1 MIRALLKA
9 IGVSRTL
16 TGRLGEVEWLW
27 ARPYVFWI
35 GLALLV
41 PVGVYI
47 VLRHRRNLPH
57 VAWGPRTLLSAC
69 RIGILLLLVIVLGGP
84 YLRLAEPVE
93 QKPVLAW
100 LQDASGSMALPLGEY
115 DGLGLARLAVATGDA
130 EPTEDG
136 SPPKLTPEVRKRL
149 LNLTRAEVL
158 NRVLAHHE
166 GLLASLA
173 EGFDLRRWRFASGL
187 RAGAAPSGDTAD
199 ESQGGGNEEENAGA
213 DGPDPGDTNLGAA
226 LEGAIA
232 DAAARPLAGIVLL
245 TDGQSTTGPDPLQ
258 VMRRHQ
264 EVATGSTSV
273 PVWAVPVGSPTP
285 PADVAVVDAVAPARV
300 ARDDTAAVV
309 ATLTSHGL
317 DGRTI
322 QVRLL
327 EGDAERAAEE
337 VTLKGESE
345 QQVRLAFHADEPGT
359 RLLTVQAAEQ
369 GEEPVKAN
377 NRRGLAVEVDEQ
389 RWKVLYLEGYPRWDF
404 RFLDHALRR
413 DHGLEVTLV
422 MEARLR
428 GEGVAAEDLPKA
440 AGLPK
445 DAAGLAEYN
454 TVVLGDITPDL
465 LPSALQEEL
474 ARAVTEDGLGLIVQV
489 GPAAMPHAF
498 AGGPLMRLL
507 PLEFAPSEGKRG
519 DDGPRRAA
527 GLEAAAFAPFRMA
540 ITATGSLHPALRLYD
555 SASRNRRV
563 WSRMPPFYWAA
574 DTASPTAGATVLAEF
589 KTADG
594 TRPLVAE
601 HFAGAGRVLVI
612 GTDSTYRWRRNIG
625 DYLFYRFWGQ
635 AIRRVARA
643 KQRPAERTWMEVHPS
658 RVERGESVAVEL
670 YAVDVAG
677 RPLGRARLAAKVS
690 RGESVETVLLEGT
703 GQAGHYRGT
712 WPAKAVGEYTVSFTD
727 ATDTTATA
735 AVRVT
740 ESDRELVRPAVDRD
754 TLGSLADLSGGGL
767 LELDALGSLGDRLH
781 GESTTV
787 HRVHEE
793 ELWDNWLML
802 LALVG
807 LYCTDVFA
815 RRMSGLT

>member
-9 IGVSRTL
+9 IGVSRTF

-27 ARPYVFWI
+27 ARPYVLWI
-35 GLALLV
+35 GLALLI
-41 PVGVYI
+41 PLGVYI

-115 DGLGLARLAVATGDA
+115 DGPALARLAVATGDA
-130 EPTEDG
+130 EPTKDK

-149 LNLTRAEVL
+149 LNLTRAETL
-158 NRVLAHHE
+158 ERVLVHHE
-166 GLLASLA
+166 GLLGALA
-173 EGFDLRRWRFASGL
+173 ERFDLRRWRFAGDL
-187 RAGAAPSGDTAD
+187 RAGAASSDAAADAAPAD
-199 ESQGGGNEEENAGA
+199 EEDASAGP
-213 DGPDPGDTNLGAA
+213 DGPDRGDTNLGAA
-226 LEGAIA
+226 LEGALA
-232 DAAARPLAGIVLL
+232 DAAARPLVGIVLL

-264 EVATGSTSV
+264 EVATESAGV

-285 PADVAVVDAVAPARV
+285 PVDIAVVDAVAPARV

-309 ATLTSHGL
+309 ATVTSHGL
-317 DGRTI
+317 DGRT
-322 QVRLL
+322 VKVLLL
-327 EGDAERAAEE
+327 EGDTERATAE
-337 VTLKGESE
+337 VTLTGESQ
-345 QQVRLAFHADEPGT
+345 QQVHLAFHAEEPGT

-428 GEGVAAEDLPKA
+428 GEGVAAADLPKV

-454 TVVLGDITPDL
+454 TVVLGDVTPAL
-465 LPSALQEEL
+465 LPAALQEEL
-474 ARAVTEDGLGLIVQV
+474 ARAVSEDGLGLIVQV

-498 AGGPLMRLL
+498 VDGPLLRLL
-507 PLEFAPSEGKRG
+507 PLEFARPEGEG
-519 DDGPRRAA
+519 SAEDGRRAP

-574 DTASPTAGATVLAEF
+574 DTVSPAAGATVLAEF

-594 TRPLVAE
+594 ARPLVAE

-670 YAVDVAG
+670 HAVDVAG
-677 RPLGRARLAAKVS
+677 RPLERARLAAKVS
-690 RGESVETVLLEGT
+690 RGDSVETVLLEGT
-703 GQAGHYRGT
+703 GQAGHYRGA
-712 WPAKAVGEYTVSFTD
+712 WPAKAVGEYSVSFTD
-727 ATDTTATA
+727 ATDTTVTA

-754 TLGSLADLSGGGL
+754 TLGSLADLSGGGM
-767 LELDALGSLGDRLH
+767 LELDALGRLADRLH

-787 HRVHEE
+787 HSVHEE

>member
-1 MIRALLKA
+1 MPI
-9 IGVSRTL
+9 
-16 TGRLGEVEWLW
+16 
-27 ARPYVFWI
+27 
-35 GLALLV
+35 
-41 PVGVYI
+41 GVYI

-57 VAWGPRTLLSAC
+57 VPWGPRTLLSAC
-69 RIGILLLLVIVLGGP
+69 RIGILLLLVLVLGGP

-100 LQDASGSMALPLGEY
+100 LQDESESMTLPLGQY
-115 DGLGLARLAVATGDA
+115 DGPALARLAAAAGLV
-130 EPTEDG
+130 EPTKDG
-136 SPPKLTPEVRKRL
+136 SPPKLTPQVRKSL
-149 LNLTRAEVL
+149 LNLTRAEAL
-158 NRVLAHHE
+158 ERVLAHHE
-166 GLLASLA
+166 GLLRALA
-173 EGFDLRRWRFASGL
+173 DRFDLRRWRFARDL
-187 RAGAAPSGDTAD
+187 LAGAAPKGDEA
-199 ESQGGGNEEENAGA
+199 NEEADA
-213 DGPDPGDTNLGAA
+213 DGDADAGRSDGGDTNLGAA

-245 TDGQSTTGPDPLQ
+245 TDGRSTTGPDPLQ
-258 VMRRHQ
+258 VIRRHQ
-264 EVATGSTSV
+264 EVATDSAGV
-273 PVWAVPVGSPTP
+273 PVWSVPVGSAEP
-285 PADVAVVDAVAPARV
+285 PIDAAVVDAVAPARV

-309 ATLTSHGL
+309 ATVSSHGL
-317 DGRTI
+317 DGRTVK
-322 QVRLL
+322 VRLL
-327 EGDAERAAEE
+327 EGETERATADL
-337 VTLKGESE
+337 TLQGDR
-345 QQVRLAFHADEPGT
+345 QQRVHLAFHADEPGT
-359 RLLTVQAAEQ
+359 RLLTVQVAEQ
-369 GEEPVKAN
+369 AEEPVKAN

-428 GEGVAAEDLPKA
+428 GEGVQASDLPKA
-440 AGLPK
+440 AGLPQ
-445 DAAGLAEYN
+445 DAAALAEYN
-454 TVVLGDITPDL
+454 TVLLGDITPDL
-465 LPSALQEEL
+465 LPAPLQEEL
-474 ARAVTEDGLGLIVQV
+474 VRAVTEDGLGLIVQV

-498 AGGPLMRLL
+498 AGGPLARLL
-507 PLEFAPSEGKRG
+507 PVKFAPSGQGAERT
-519 DDGPRRAA
+519 GP

-540 ITATGSLHPALRLYD
+540 IMATGSLHPALRLYD

-563 WSRMPPFYWAA
+563 WSRMPPFYWAVGA
-574 DTASPTAGATVLAEF
+574 DSPAPGATGLAEL
-589 KTADG
+589 KTAHG
-594 TRPLVAE
+594 TRPLIAE

-612 GTDSTYRWRRNIG
+612 GTDATYRWRRNIG

-658 RVERGESVAVEL
+658 RVEVGESVAVEL
-670 YAVDVAG
+670 YAVDIVG
-677 RPLGRARLAAKVS
+677 RPVNRARLPAKVS
-690 RGESVETVLLEGT
+690 RGDSVETVLLEQG

-727 ATDTTATA
+727 ATDTTVTA
-735 AVRVT
+735 AVRVA
-740 ESDRELVRPAVDRD
+740 ESGRELVRPAVDRD

-767 LELDALGSLGDRLH
+767 LELDAIGHLADRLQ